1 MKCEELLQYLS
12 DYVDQDL
19 DEELTAE
26 AEEHLR
32 TCANC
37 HVMLDTTQQMIFLY
51 RKGRREGIP
60 ARRRK
65 VLYDQLLGALS
76 KRQAG
81 G

>member
-12 DYVDQDL
+12 DYVDREL
-19 DEELTAE
+19 DEDLRAD

-51 RKGRREGIP
+51 RKGRCEGIP
-60 ARRRK
+60 AQRRT
-65 VLYDQLLGALS
+65 VLYNQLLSALS
-76 KRQAG
+76 KRV
-81 G
+81 

>member
-19 DEELTAE
+19 DEGLRAD

-51 RKGRREGIP
+51 RKGKREGIP
-60 ARRRK
+60 AQRRA
-65 VLYDQLLGALS
+65 VLYQQLLAALS
-76 KRQAG
+76 QRKA
-81 G
+81 